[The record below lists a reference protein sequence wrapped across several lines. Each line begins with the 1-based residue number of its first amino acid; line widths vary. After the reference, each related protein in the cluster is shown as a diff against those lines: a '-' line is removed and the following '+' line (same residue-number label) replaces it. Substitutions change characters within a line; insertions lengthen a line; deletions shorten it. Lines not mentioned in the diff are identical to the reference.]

1 MSGPQIQN
9 AAQAFGEATMDGYT
23 GDDRVA
29 LVTDMRAAVTT
40 IVRGD
45 IVALSTSSGY
55 CIRSLTDTGAQLLV
69 GIALAGTTTAG
80 NPIPIVVY
88 GPFYGASKGT
98 ASAVTAGDLVGR
110 SATATAALAPIGQTT
125 AVTQIK
131 DVGLS
136 IGLVMANASAAATT
150 ADIFVVKI

>member
-9 AAQAFGEATMDGYT
+9 AAQAFGEATMAGYT

-29 LVTDMRAAVTT
+29 TVTDMRAAVTT

-55 CIRSLTDTGAQLLV
+55 CIRALTDTGQQLLV

-80 NPIPIVVY
+80 NPIPIVIA
-88 GPFYGASKGT
+88 GPFYTANKGT
-98 ASAVTAGDLVGR
+98 AAITAGDLVTR
-110 SATATAALAPIGQTT
+110 SATITAGAAAFGATT
-125 AVTQIK
+125 AVTQAK
-131 DVGLS
+131 DLGLAVGIAMS
-136 IGLVMANASAAATT
+136 TQT
-150 ADIFVVKI
+150 AGDSTVDVFVVKV